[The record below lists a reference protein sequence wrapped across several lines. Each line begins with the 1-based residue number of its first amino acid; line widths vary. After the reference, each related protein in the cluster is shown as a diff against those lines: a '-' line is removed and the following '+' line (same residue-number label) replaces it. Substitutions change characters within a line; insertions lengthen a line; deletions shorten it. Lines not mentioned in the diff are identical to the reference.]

1 MTPADQPDDS
11 ERRNEDKVSELAAR
25 YALILES
32 AGEGIH
38 GLDAEGRVTF
48 GNAAAERILG
58 WKAEEILGRK
68 SHDLHHHSF
77 EDGSKY
83 PQQDCPVYAALTDGQ
98 VHHVENEVF
107 WRTDGTPVPVEYT
120 STPIL
125 KNGKPNGAV
134 VVFRDISGRKKAENE
149 REAAV
154 AELERLTSAYQAI
167 LDSAGEGIYGLDR
180 DGRITFGNQATVSIL
195 GWPSDEILGQKA
207 HLVHHHSHPDGS
219 PYPEE
224 QCPIYAALNDGEIHR
239 VDDEVFWRNDGSA
252 VPVEYTSTPII
263 KSGDVAGAVVVF
275 RDISKRKALEAQ
287 QQAAFDEI
295 KHLKEQLEHE
305 RDYLRDEV
313 NVALHYGEIVGESQ
327 ALKRTL
333 AQVSAV
339 ASTQANVLIL
349 GESGVGKELIA
360 RAIHAQSGRAEKP
373 LVKVNCASIP
383 KDLFESEFF
392 GHVRGSFTGAQRD
405 RIGRLQLADGG
416 TLFLDEVGEIPL
428 AQQGKLLRA
437 LQEQEFERVGDDRT
451 TKVDVRVVAATN
463 RNLDEEVK
471 AGRFREDLY
480 YRLSVFPI
488 DVPPLRERVADIAP
502 LAMHFLEIIA
512 SELGRERLSLTRA
525 QVSLLEKHRWPGNV
539 RELRN
544 VLERAA
550 ISSTGTRLRIDL
562 ALPEA
567 HPYPEATTTTSPSD
581 PPDFVTD
588 TEFRLLE
595 KANIVAALQCAG
607 WRIWGAD
614 GAAELL
620 GLNPSTLKY
629 RMKQLDIRKDACT

>member
-1 MTPADQPDDS
+1 MTSADQKPAAES
-11 ERRNEDKVSELAAR
+11 RNQDTVAELEAR

-68 SHDLHHHSF
+68 SHELHHHSH
-77 EDGSKY
+77 EDGSRY
-83 PQQDCPVYAALTDGQ
+83 PQEDCPVYAALTDGQ
-98 VHHVENEVF
+98 VHHVEDEVF
-107 WRTDGTPVPVEYT
+107 WHTDGTAVPVEYT
-120 STPIL
+120 STPIM
-125 KNGKPNGAV
+125 NDGRPDGAV
-134 VVFRDISGRKKAENE
+134 VVFRDISERKEAE
-149 REAAV
+149 RERKV
-154 AELERLTSAYQAI
+154 AIGELERLTSAYQAI

-180 DGRITFGNQATVSIL
+180 DGRITFGNRATVDIL

-207 HLVHHHSHPDGS
+207 HLVHHHSHADGS
-219 PYPEE
+219 SYPEE
-224 QCPIYAALNDGEIHR
+224 DCPIYAALKDCEIHR

-252 VPVEYTSTPII
+252 VPVEYTSTPIM
-263 KSGDVAGAVVVF
+263 KSGEVAGAVVVF

-287 QQAAFDEI
+287 QQATLEEI
-295 KHLKEQLEHE
+295 KHLKEQLERE

-339 ASTQANVLIL
+339 ASTPANVLIL

-416 TLFLDEVGEIPL
+416 TIFLDEVGEIPL
-428 AQQGKLLRA
+428 SQQGTLLRA

-463 RNLDEEVK
+463 RNLGEEVK

-488 DVPPLRERVADIAP
+488 EVPPLRDRVADIAP
-502 LAMHFLEIIA
+502 LAAHFVEIIA

-525 QVSLLEKHRWPGNV
+525 QLSLLEKHGWPGNV
-539 RELRN
+539 RELKN
-544 VLERAA
+544 VIERAA
-550 ISSTGTRLRIDL
+550 ISSTGNRLRIDL

-567 HPYPEATTTTSPSD
+567 NPGPEASPTTSSQDPSA
-581 PPDFVTD
+581 FVTD
-588 TEFRLLE
+588 KEFRLLE
-595 KANIVAALQCAG
+595 KANIVAALKSAG
-607 WRIWGAD
+607 WRVWGVD

-629 RMKQLDIRKDACT
+629 RMKQLGIRKDASL